1 MAEWAIPQ
9 AILDAAPRRPFVFIP
24 EMFAAPAPG
33 TFELSLSNRRAA
45 EALGDGGS
53 VLDVGCGGG
62 AAALAVAPTATRVIG
77 TDRQPDMLELFSA
90 TAQKRSIAASVV
102 AGSWPEVADQTPIAD
117 VVVCH
122 GVLYNVTAI
131 APFVAALDAHA
142 RRRVVIEI
150 TPKHPQDRRRKL
162 WRHFWDLDR
171 PREPT
176 ASTAVEVL
184 VEAGL
189 SPIVEESLLPED
201 FASKRSDLEA
211 AHWCRNMCLPP
222 ERDETPVADVV
233 VCHNV
238 LYNVAD
244 IAPFV
249 AALDAHA
256 RRRVVIEITPKHP
269 QDRRRKLWRHFWD
282 LDRPREPTASTAVEV
297 LVEAG
302 LSPVVEES
310 LLAEDRFAS
319 KRSDLEAAH
328 LCRYMCLPPEREAEV
343 AALVAEAPFPRERV
357 TIWWDTDR

>member
-9 AILDAAPRRPFVFIP
+9 AILDTAPRRPFVFIP

-62 AAALAVAPTATRVIG
+62 AAAFAVAPTATGVIG
-77 TDRQPDMLELFSA
+77 TDRQADMLELFSA

-122 GVLYNVTAI
+122 GVLYNVTGI

-201 FASKRSDLEA
+201 RFASKRSDLEA
-211 AHWCRNMCLPP
+211 AHW
-222 ERDETPVADVV
+222 
-233 VCHNV
+233 
-238 LYNVAD
+238 
-244 IAPFV
+244 
-249 AALDAHA
+249 
-256 RRRVVIEITPKHP
+256 
-269 QDRRRKLWRHFWD
+269 
-282 LDRPREPTASTAVEV
+282 
-297 LVEAG
+297 
-302 LSPVVEES
+302 
-310 LLAEDRFAS
+310 
-319 KRSDLEAAH
+319 
-328 LCRYMCLPPEREAEV
+328 CRYMCLPPEREAEV
-343 AALVAEAPFPRERV
+343 AALMAEAPFPRERV